1 MNIQG
6 FITKAAEQNQYVG
19 HVNPASLTP
28 QQRVLHL
35 DSKCVC
41 CEGDVE
47 VEGVYD
53 IRDNGDHLEHVE
65 MGYAAELLCS
75 GCMDNVPAEVLL
87 KLGIISQKEYD
98 NLCDPFD
105 NYTPM
110 DSNDLRE
117 IIDPIEYAKDAMSS
131 GRDELPGGHGGMWDG
146 GDDELPF

>member
-6 FITKAAEQNQYVG
+6 FINSAAEQNQYIG
-19 HVNPASLTP
+19 HVNPASLTCH
-28 QQRVLHL
+28 QRQLHL

-53 IRDNGDHLEHVE
+53 IVDNGDHLEHLE

-87 KLGIISQKEYD
+87 KLGIMSQKEYD
-98 NLCDPFD
+98 NLCNPFD
-105 NYTPM
+105 DYTPM

-117 IIDPIEYAKDAMSS
+117 IIDPIEYAKDAMAS
-131 GRDELPGGHGGMWDG
+131 GRDELPSAGGMYDC

>member
-6 FITKAAEQNQYVG
+6 FITKAAEQNQYIG
-19 HVNPASLTP
+19 HVNPASLTCH
-28 QQRVLHL
+28 QRQLHL

-53 IRDNGDHLEHVE
+53 IVDNGDHLEHVE
-65 MGYAAELLCS
+65 MGYAADLLCQ

-87 KLGIISQKEYD
+87 KLGIMSQKEYD
-98 NLCDPFD
+98 NLCNPFD
-105 NYTPM
+105 LYDPM
-110 DSNDLRE
+110 DSNDLRD
-117 IIDPIEYAKDAMSS
+117 ILDTEYDCSPPTQYWEEPSA
-131 GRDELPGGHGGMWDG
+131 GGMFDC